1 MNPKVQE
8 RTRKFSGGGKKPS
21 NQIIFSKADD
31 KFLIGKRFPRS
42 IAVISPFDR
51 IEDSFTSNFKAPN
64 NRSRRVQILYN
75 MIPKISQYSV
85 SEVGVEF
92 DCIKSISENTDI
104 FSSLGRDVNS
114 GYIHF
119 DVTSYKE
126 KVNDSKD
133 TQTIIDVNPR
143 LVFTKLQD
151 QEMTEGT
158 IEGLSHKFK
167 TAKFKAFS
175 VILEKGFILCSVDKY
190 LTQLYV
196 TVTSPKLMFIGNCV
210 KYEISNITNN
220 IFPLWPIF
228 NINMNQSKL
237 GLYMSNKILEDYRDV
252 DQPIL
257 VKLEREIDS
266 NEVFT
271 KCIGL
276 FLKMEQKR

>member
-1 MNPKVQE
+1 MNPKRPE
-8 RTRKFSGGGKKPS
+8 PNKKFSGGKKPS

-42 IAVISPFDR
+42 IAVISPFEKVD
-51 IEDSFTSNFKAPN
+51 DTFTSNFRAPN

-75 MIPKISQYSV
+75 MIPKISEYSV
-85 SEVGVEF
+85 SEGGVQF
-92 DCIKSISENTDI
+92 DCIKSISDNTDI
-104 FSSLGRDVNS
+104 FANLGNTVKN

-126 KVNDSKD
+126 KVKDSKD
-133 TQTIIDVNPR
+133 SQTVIDVNPR
-143 LVFTKLQD
+143 LVFTKLYD
-151 QEMTEGT
+151 QEMTEG
-158 IEGLSHKFK
+158 IIDGLSHKFK
-167 TAKFKAFS
+167 TSKFKAFS

-196 TVTSPKLMFIGNCV
+196 TITSPKSMFIGNCV

-237 GLYMSNKILEDYRDV
+237 GLYMNNDILKDYADV

-271 KCIGL
+271 KCLGMHVRL
-276 FLKMEQKR
+276 DQKK